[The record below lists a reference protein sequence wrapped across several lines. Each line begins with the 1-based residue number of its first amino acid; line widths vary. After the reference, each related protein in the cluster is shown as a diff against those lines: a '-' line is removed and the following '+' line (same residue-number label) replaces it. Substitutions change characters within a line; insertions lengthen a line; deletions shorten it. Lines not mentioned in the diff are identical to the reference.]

1 MIPPYL
7 RFISPST
14 TRKEGTVTTQDA
26 METRQLIL
34 ELCYEAGET
43 GPDDDIVDEW
53 QGDHGCCCN
62 LNAEDAAR
70 GNVAVVNQI
79 RSCMGLR
86 VTS

>member
-1 MIPPYL
+1 M
-7 RFISPST
+7 
-14 TRKEGTVTTQDA
+14 GMHA

-34 ELCYEAGET
+34 ELCYEAENA

-53 QGDHGCCCN
+53 QGDHGCCCK
-62 LNAEDAAR
+62 LNAENAAR
-70 GNVAVVNQI
+70 GDVAMVNQI

>member
-1 MIPPYL
+1 
-7 RFISPST
+7 
-14 TRKEGTVTTQDA
+14 VTTQDA

-34 ELCYEAGET
+34 ELCYEAGES

-53 QGDHGCCCN
+53 QGDHGCCCK
-62 LNAEDAAR
+62 LNAEEAAR
-70 GNVAVVNQI
+70 GNVALVNQI